1 MRNYY
6 LLEHRAIT
14 TRDSH
19 TEPKGDYRLSELT
32 LAIEAVSGNFLQLEL
47 IQRGVNTNSSTIF
60 QYLGEECGMIT

>member
-32 LAIEAVSGNFLQLEL
+32 LEAVSGNFLQLVL

-60 QYLGEECGMIT
+60 QYLGEECGF